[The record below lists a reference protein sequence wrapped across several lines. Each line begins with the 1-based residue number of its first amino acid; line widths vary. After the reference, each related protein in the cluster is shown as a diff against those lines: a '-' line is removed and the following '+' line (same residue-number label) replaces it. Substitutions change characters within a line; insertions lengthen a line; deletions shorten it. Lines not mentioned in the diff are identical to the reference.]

1 MSMIERIV
9 LLIFLNLSKMLFN
22 ENLSNENKLYFKA
35 CGEVLFV
42 RFLFVNY
49 NELAETT
56 ATAVCIRDL
65 DKLNFIWLSDFK
77 LEQISSSDRTTTKSV
92 EHIGRG
98 QK

>member
-1 MSMIERIV
+1 MNSR
-9 LLIFLNLSKMLFN
+9 K
-22 ENLSNENKLYFKA
+22 
-35 CGEVLFV
+35 
-42 RFLFVNY
+42 
-49 NELAETT
+49 TT